1 MRSLLLLCMAF
12 LMVLPNEQVFG
23 QNLTENEIVVIQ
35 GKKFVIHRVRTGETV
50 YSLTKKYGVSQS
62 ELEYNNPGIDK
73 GLTIGQ
79 MLKIPY
85 VEGIDLPYSSTD
97 QKGAP
102 SGFIKYKIES
112 RKETA
117 YSIAKKFGIT
127 VEELYEYN
135 PTVRKI
141 KKRTKLNIPYW
152 EETKEKNAESTDL
165 TEKPEFGGQI
175 IMHQVVSGET
185 LYSLAKKYGTTE
197 QEILNLNPEAEQL
210 KAGITLKIKSG
221 GSAINENL
229 PQPIENDENRNYIE
243 HIIESGETMWG
254 TTRKYNVSEE
264 ELKALNPILNTG
276 FPAGAVIKI
285 PVADTNK
292 PLAKPVN
299 EEAFEQ
305 HLVKK
310 GETLY
315 GLSKQYNVSIPDII
329 KYNPIL
335 DRRNLAYGETILI
348 PKKPSAIFSE
358 PESENSVIADI
369 GSAKLLEEFYAVEM
383 PVEIPESCVPDL
395 KASYPGATYNVA
407 LFLPLFYEANDT
419 LNREDL
425 VIDTTALFTSEEAEI
440 AQDTTIEL
448 EERKE
453 LFKQFYRGS
462 ENFVQFYE
470 GVLLAIDSLQNVG
483 FDVKLN
489 VFDTQR
495 NPDSIRQYFQTS
507 EFFKTDLIIGPIFP
521 NVQKE
526 IAAYAAKNRIPIV
539 SPLASETTITR
550 SNSSYFQ
557 VNPSRDY
564 LTRQTAEMVAEEYFN
579 SNFIIVKT
587 SNYSGSPEGQLV
599 ELLRE
604 KFFNSGLLSSN
615 EGVNF
620 TIYDFENEGA
630 FGLRRIMSKNKE
642 NVVYIPSENEGELS
656 VAISNVNNLSSEYS
670 ITLIGSSRYPN
681 YSSIQLEQF
690 HNLKLKYIA
699 PYYTDYSNQQTINF
713 IEKYK
718 ANFGTEPDN
727 FSFQGY
733 DVTLYFLTALVTYG
747 NDFAGCLPYMHT
759 FQMQGNYHFEK
770 LTQFGGY
777 MNEGVS
783 VISYTRD
790 YEVERKRVKGQPRL
804 IIASDN

>member
-12 LMVLPNEQVFG
+12 LLLLPTEQVFG
-23 QNLTENEIVVIQ
+23 QNFAQNEVVVFQ
-35 GKKFVIHRVRTGETV
+35 GKKFVMHQVRTGETV
-50 YSLTKKYGVSQS
+50 YSLSKKFGVTQVAI
-62 ELEYNNPGIDK
+62 EENNPGIDK

-79 MLKIPY
+79 VLKIPY
-85 VEGIDLPYSSTD
+85 VEGMVLPDSAAG
-97 QKGAP
+97 QKGDP
-102 SGFIKYKIES
+102 SGFTKYKIES

-117 YSIAKKFGIT
+117 YSVAKKFGIT
-127 VEELYEYN
+127 VEELYAYN
-135 PTVRKI
+135 PTVRKF
-141 KKRTKLNIPYW
+141 KKRTELNIPYW
-152 EETKEKNAESTDL
+152 KKETSSEAGDL
-165 TEKPEFGGQI
+165 ANRTGAGEHTI
-175 IMHQVVSGET
+175 LHQVVSGET
-185 LYSLAKKYGTTE
+185 LYSLARKYGTTE
-197 QEILNLNPEAEQL
+197 QDILVLNPNASQL
-210 KAGITLKIKSG
+210 KTGMTLKIKTG
-221 GSAINENL
+221 VLEGDVNK
-229 PQPIENDENRNYIE
+229 PQPIDYVGNRNYIE

-254 TTRKYNVSEE
+254 ITRKYNVSEE
-264 ELKALNPILNTG
+264 ELKVINPILNTG

-285 PVADTNK
+285 PVAEANE
-292 PLAKPVN
+292 PMAKPVN
-299 EEAFEQ
+299 AEAFDQ
-305 HLVKK
+305 HLVGR

-348 PKKPSAIFSE
+348 PKKPEEVFAQ
-358 PESENSVIADI
+358 PESDNIVIEDI
-369 GSAKLLEEFYAVEM
+369 DSAKMMEEFYAVEM

-395 KASYPGATYNVA
+395 SGSFSEKTYNVA
-407 LFLPLFYEANDT
+407 LFLPFYYEANDT

-425 VIDTTALFTSEEAEI
+425 VVDSTALFTREETEI

-453 LFKQFYRGS
+453 LFKQFYGGS

-470 GVLLAIDSLQNVG
+470 GVLLAIDSLQNIG

-495 NPDSIRQYFQTS
+495 NKDSIRQYFTAND
-507 EFFKTDLIIGPIFP
+507 FFMTDLIIGPIFP
-521 NVQKE
+521 RVQQE

-539 SPLASETTITR
+539 SPLASQTSITQ
-550 SNSSYFQ
+550 SNSNYFQ

-564 LTRQTAEMVAEEYFN
+564 LIRQTAEMVAEEHFN

-587 SNYSGSPEGQLV
+587 SDYSGTPEGQLV

-620 TIYDFENEGA
+620 TFYDFENEGS
-630 FGLRRIMSKNKE
+630 FGLRRIMSKTKE

-656 VAISNVNNLSSEYS
+656 VAISNLNNLSEEYS
-670 ITLIGSSRYPN
+670 ITLIGSNRYPN

-699 PYYTDYSNQQTINF
+699 PYYTDYTNKQTINF
-713 IEKYK
+713 VEKYK
-718 ANFGTEPDN
+718 NNFGTEPDN

-733 DVTLYFLTALVTYG
+733 DVTLYFLTALITYG

-759 FQMQGNYHFEK
+759 FQMQGNYHFGQ

-790 YEVERKRVKGQPRL
+790 YEVKRKRVKGQPRL
-804 IIASDN
+804 IMASDN

>member
-1 MRSLLLLCMAF
+1 MAFLLLL
-12 LMVLPNEQVFG
+12 PNEPVFG
-23 QNLTENEIVVIQ
+23 QNFAQNEIVEIQ
-35 GKKFVIHRVRTGETV
+35 GQKFVMHQVRTGETI
-50 YSLTKKYGVSQS
+50 YSLCKKFGITQS
-62 ELEYNNPGIDK
+62 ALEQNNPGIDK

-79 MLKIPY
+79 VLKIPY
-85 VEGIDLPYSSTD
+85 IEGITLPNSSAD
-97 QKGAP
+97 QKGDP
-102 SGFIKYKIES
+102 SGFTKYKIES

-127 VEELYEYN
+127 VEELYAYN
-135 PTVRKI
+135 PTVRKF
-141 KKRTKLNIPYW
+141 KKKTELNIPYW
-152 EETKEKNAESTDL
+152 EEETTSETEDL
-165 TEKPEFGGQI
+165 GKITGTSEQTI
-175 IMHQVVSGET
+175 VHQVVSGET
-185 LYSLAKKYGTTE
+185 LYSLARKYGTTE
-197 QEILNLNPEAEQL
+197 QEILALNPNARQL
-210 KAGITLKIKSG
+210 KAGMTLKIKTG
-221 GSAINENL
+221 ALEGNVNK
-229 PQPIENDENRNYIE
+229 PQPMEYAGDRNYIE

-254 TTRKYNVSEE
+254 ITRKYNVSEE
-264 ELKALNPILNTG
+264 ELKAINPILNTG

-285 PVADTNK
+285 P
-292 PLAKPVN
+292 LAEPSEPMARPVN

-305 HLVKK
+305 HLVER

-315 GLSKQYNVSIPDII
+315 GLSEQYNVSIPDII

-348 PKKPSAIFSE
+348 PKKPEDVFARSE
-358 PESENSVIADI
+358 SDNIVIEDI
-369 GSAKLLEEFYAVEM
+369 DSAKILEEFYAVEM

-395 KASYPGATYNVA
+395 SGSFSGKTYNVA
-407 LFLPLFYEANDT
+407 LFLPFYYEANDT
-419 LNREDL
+419 LNREEI
-425 VIDTTALFTSEEAEI
+425 VIDSTAIFTREETEI

-448 EERKE
+448 E
-453 LFKQFYRGS
+453 FYGGS

-470 GVLLAIDSLQNVG
+470 GVLLAVDSLQRIG

-495 NPDSIRQYFQTS
+495 SKDSIRQYFTTN
-507 EFFKTDLIIGPIFP
+507 EFFMTDLIIGPIFP
-521 NVQKE
+521 SVQQE
-526 IAAYAAKNRIPIV
+526 IAGYAAKNRIPIV
-539 SPLASETTITR
+539 SPLASQAAITQ

-564 LTRQTAEMVAEEYFN
+564 LTRQTAEMVAEEHFN
-579 SNFIIVKT
+579 SNFIILKT
-587 SNYSGSPEGQLV
+587 SDYAGTSEGELV

-604 KFFNSGLLSSN
+604 KFFNSGMLSSF

-620 TIYDFENEGA
+620 TIYDFENEGS
-630 FGLRRIMSKNKE
+630 FGLRRIMSKTKE

-656 VAISNVNNLSSEYS
+656 VAISNLNNLSDEYS
-670 ITLIGSSRYPN
+670 ITLIGSNRYPN

-699 PYYTDYSNQQTINF
+699 PYYTDYANKQTINF
-713 IEKYK
+713 VEKYK
-718 ANFGTEPDN
+718 KNFGTEPDN

-733 DVTLYFLTALVTYG
+733 DVTLYFLTALITYG
-747 NDFAGCLPYMHT
+747 NDFAACLPYMHT
-759 FQMQGNYHFEK
+759 FQMQGNYHFGQ

-790 YEVERKRVKGQPRL
+790 YEVKRKRIKGQPRL
-804 IIASDN
+804 VMASDN

>member
-12 LMVLPNEQVFG
+12 LLLLPTEKVLG
-23 QNLTENEIVVIQ
+23 QNFAENEVVIFQ
-35 GKKFVIHRVRTGETV
+35 GKKFVMHQVRAGETI
-50 YSLTKKYGVSQS
+50 YSLSKKYGVTQS
-62 ELEYNNPGIDK
+62 ALEENNPGIDK

-79 MLKIPY
+79 VLKIPY
-85 VEGIDLPYSSTD
+85 VEGIELQNSSTD
-97 QKGAP
+97 QKGDP
-102 SGFIKYKIES
+102 TGFTKYKIES

-127 VEELYEYN
+127 VEELYAYN
-135 PTVRKI
+135 PTVRKF
-141 KKRTKLNIPYW
+141 KKRTELNIPYW
-152 EETKEKNAESTDL
+152 EEETTGIGDEPDK
-165 TEKPEFGGQI
+165 TEEEHFTY
-175 IMHQVVSGET
+175 HQVVSGET
-185 LYSLAKKYGTTE
+185 LYSLARKYGTTE
-197 QEILNLNPEAEQL
+197 QEIIALNPDAKQL
-210 KAGITLKIKSG
+210 KTGMTLTIKTGASEG
-221 GSAINENL
+221 DVSK
-229 PQPIENDENRNYIE
+229 PQPIENIGNRNYIE

-254 TTRKYNVSEE
+254 ITRKYSVSAE
-264 ELKALNPILNTG
+264 ELKAINPILNTG

-285 PVADTNK
+285 SVAEANK
-292 PLAKPVN
+292 PMAKPVN
-299 EEAFEQ
+299 EEAFEK
-305 HLVKK
+305 HLVEK

-315 GLSKQYNVSIPDII
+315 GLSKQYNVTIPDII

-348 PKKPSAIFSE
+348 PKKPEEIFAK
-358 PESENSVIADI
+358 PESDNIVIADI
-369 GSAKLLEEFYAVEM
+369 DSAKMLEEFYAVEM

-395 KASYPGATYNVA
+395 STSYSGKTYNVA
-407 LFLPLFYEANDT
+407 LFLPFYYEANDT

-425 VIDTTALFTSEEAEI
+425 VIDSMALFTSEETEI

-453 LFKQFYRGS
+453 LFKQFYGGS

-470 GVLLAIDSLQNVG
+470 GVLLAVDSLQNIG

-495 NPDSIRQYFQTS
+495 NKDSIRQYFMDN
-507 EFFKTDLIIGPIFP
+507 EFFRTDLIIGPIFP

-526 IAAYAAKNRIPIV
+526 IAAYAAKNRIPII
-539 SPLASETTITR
+539 SPLASQTSVTR
-550 SNSSYFQ
+550 SNSEYFQ

-564 LTRQTAEMVAEEYFN
+564 LIRQTAEMVAEEHFN

-587 SNYSGSPEGQLV
+587 SNYSGTPEGQLV

-630 FGLRRIMSKNKE
+630 FGLRRIMSKTKE

-656 VAISNVNNLSSEYS
+656 VAISNINNLSDEYS
-670 ITLIGSSRYPN
+670 ITLIGSNRYPN

-699 PYYTDYSNQQTINF
+699 PYYTDYSNKQTINF
-713 IEKYK
+713 VEKYRS
-718 ANFGTEPDN
+718 NFGTEPDN

-733 DVTLYFLTALVTYG
+733 DVTMYFLTALITYG

-759 FQMQGNYHFEK
+759 FQMQGNYHFEQ

-790 YEVERKRVKGQPRL
+790 YEVKRKRVKGQPRL
-804 IIASDN
+804 IMASDN

>member
-12 LMVLPNEQVFG
+12 LLLLPNEAVFG
-23 QNLTENEIVVIQ
+23 QNFAENEIVVFQ
-35 GKKFVIHRVRTGETV
+35 GKKYVMHQVRTGETI
-50 YSLTKKYGVSQS
+50 YSLSKKFGITQADLTQS
-62 ELEYNNPGIDK
+62 NPGIEK

-79 MLKIPY
+79 VLKIPY
-85 VEGIDLPYSSTD
+85 VEGVEIQNLSVK
-97 QKGAP
+97 QKGDP

-112 RKETA
+112 KKETA
-117 YSIAKKFGIT
+117 YSIAKQFGIT
-127 VEELYEYN
+127 VEELYAYN
-135 PTVRKI
+135 PTVRKF
-141 KKRTKLNIPYW
+141 KKRTELNIPYW
-152 EETKEKNAESTDL
+152 KEEEATTESTDL
-165 TEKPEFGGQI
+165 SESGSQEQFIT
-175 IMHQVVSGET
+175 HQVVSGET
-185 LYSLAKKYGTTE
+185 LYSLARKYGTTE
-197 QEILNLNPEAEQL
+197 QEIIALNPDATQL
-210 KAGITLKIKSG
+210 KTGMTLKIEVAETEG
-221 GSAINENL
+221 ENL
-229 PQPIENDENRNYIE
+229 PQPVEYGGNKNYIE

-254 TTRKYNVSEE
+254 ITRKYNISAE
-264 ELKALNPILNTG
+264 ELQAINPILNTG

-285 PVADTNK
+285 PVAEGNE
-292 PLAKPVN
+292 PIAKPVN
-299 EEAFEQ
+299 EEAFEK
-305 HLVKK
+305 HLVLK

-348 PKKPSAIFSE
+348 PKKPEEVFAK
-358 PESENSVIADI
+358 PESDNVVIADI
-369 GSAKLLEEFYAVEM
+369 DSAKMLEEFYAVEM
-383 PVEIPESCVPDL
+383 PVEIPESCVPNL
-395 KASYPGATYNVA
+395 SASYPGKTYNVA
-407 LFLPLFYEANDT
+407 LFLPFYYEANDT

-425 VIDTTALFTSEEAEI
+425 VIDSTALFTTEETEI

-453 LFKQFYRGS
+453 LFKQFYGGS

-470 GVLLAIDSLQNVG
+470 GVLLAVDSLQNIG

-495 NPDSIRQYFQTS
+495 NKDSIRQYFMAN
-507 EFFKTDLIIGPIFP
+507 EFFNTDLIIGPIFP
-521 NVQKE
+521 NVQQE
-526 IAAYAAKNRIPIV
+526 IAAYAAKNRIPII
-539 SPLASETTITR
+539 SPLASQTTITR
-550 SNSSYFQ
+550 SNSDYFQ

-564 LTRQTAEMVAEEYFN
+564 LIRQTAEMVAEEHFN

-587 SNYSGSPEGQLV
+587 SNYAGTPEGQLV

-630 FGLRRIMSKNKE
+630 FGLRRIMSKTKE

-656 VAISNVNNLSSEYS
+656 VAISNINNLSDEYS
-670 ITLIGSSRYPN
+670 ITLIGSNRYPN

-699 PYYTDYSNQQTINF
+699 PYYTDYTNKQTINF
-713 IEKYK
+713 VEKYK
-718 ANFGTEPDN
+718 ENFGTEPDN

-733 DVTLYFLTALVTYG
+733 DVTLYFLTALITYG

-759 FQMQGNYHFEK
+759 FQMQGNYHFE
-770 LTQFGGY
+770 QF
-777 MNEGVS
+777 
-783 VISYTRD
+783 
-790 YEVERKRVKGQPRL
+790 
-804 IIASDN
+804 

>member
-1 MRSLLLLCMAF
+1 MAFLLLL
-12 LMVLPNEQVFG
+12 PNEPVFG
-23 QNLTENEIVVIQ
+23 QNFAQNEIVEIQ
-35 GKKFVIHRVRTGETV
+35 GQKFVMHQVRTGETI
-50 YSLTKKYGVSQS
+50 YSLCKKFGITQS
-62 ELEYNNPGIDK
+62 ALEQNNPGIDK

-79 MLKIPY
+79 VLKIPY
-85 VEGIDLPYSSTD
+85 IEGITLPNSSAD
-97 QKGAP
+97 QKGDP
-102 SGFIKYKIES
+102 SGFTKYKIES

-127 VEELYEYN
+127 VEELYAYN
-135 PTVRKI
+135 PTVRKF
-141 KKRTKLNIPYW
+141 KKKTELNIPYW
-152 EETKEKNAESTDL
+152 EEETTSETEDL
-165 TEKPEFGGQI
+165 GKITGTSEQTI
-175 IMHQVVSGET
+175 VHQVVSGET
-185 LYSLAKKYGTTE
+185 LYSLARKYGTTE
-197 QEILNLNPEAEQL
+197 QEILALNPNARQL
-210 KAGITLKIKSG
+210 KAGMTLKIKTG
-221 GSAINENL
+221 ALEGNVNK
-229 PQPIENDENRNYIE
+229 PQPMEYAGDRNYIE

-254 TTRKYNVSEE
+254 ITRKYNVSEE
-264 ELKALNPILNTG
+264 ELKAINPILNTG

-285 PVADTNK
+285 P
-292 PLAKPVN
+292 LAEPSEPMARPVN

-305 HLVKK
+305 HLVER

-315 GLSKQYNVSIPDII
+315 GLSEQYNVSIPDII

-348 PKKPSAIFSE
+348 PKKPEDVFARSE
-358 PESENSVIADI
+358 SDNIVIEDI
-369 GSAKLLEEFYAVEM
+369 DSAKILEEFYAVEM

-395 KASYPGATYNVA
+395 SGSFSGKTYNVA
-407 LFLPLFYEANDT
+407 LFLPFYYEANDT
-419 LNREDL
+419 LNREEI
-425 VIDTTALFTSEEAEI
+425 VIDSTAIFTREETEI

-453 LFKQFYRGS
+453 LFKQFYGGS

-470 GVLLAIDSLQNVG
+470 GVLLAVDSLQRIG

-495 NPDSIRQYFQTS
+495 SKDSIRQYFTTN
-507 EFFKTDLIIGPIFP
+507 EFFMTDLIIGPIFP
-521 NVQKE
+521 SVQQE
-526 IAAYAAKNRIPIV
+526 IAGYAAKNRIPIV
-539 SPLASETTITR
+539 SPLASQAAITQ

-564 LTRQTAEMVAEEYFN
+564 LTRQTAEMVAEEHFN
-579 SNFIIVKT
+579 SNFIILKT
-587 SNYSGSPEGQLV
+587 SDYAGTSEGELV

-604 KFFNSGLLSSN
+604 KFFNSGMLSSF

-620 TIYDFENEGA
+620 TIYDFENEGS
-630 FGLRRIMSKNKE
+630 FGLRRIMSKTKE

-656 VAISNVNNLSSEYS
+656 VAISNLNNLSDEYS
-670 ITLIGSSRYPN
+670 ITLIGSNRYPN

-699 PYYTDYSNQQTINF
+699 PYYTDYANKQTINF
-713 IEKYK
+713 VEKYK
-718 ANFGTEPDN
+718 KNFGTEPDN

-733 DVTLYFLTALVTYG
+733 DVTLYFLTALITYG
-747 NDFAGCLPYMHT
+747 NDFAACLPYMHT
-759 FQMQGNYHFEK
+759 FQMQGNYHFGQ

-790 YEVERKRVKGQPRL
+790 YEVKRKRIKGQPRL
-804 IIASDN
+804 VMASDN